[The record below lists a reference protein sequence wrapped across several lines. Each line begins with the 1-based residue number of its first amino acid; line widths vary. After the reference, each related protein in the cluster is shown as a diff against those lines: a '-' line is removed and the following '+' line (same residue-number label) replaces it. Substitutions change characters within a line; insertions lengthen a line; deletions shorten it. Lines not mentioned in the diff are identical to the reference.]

1 MATFMTTS
9 AIVLPTFLTIALGYL
24 LRLCGVINEVG
35 GERMNVL
42 SFKVLIP
49 TMLFYNIY
57 NSHLPGPD
65 DIKVMVFAAG
75 SVTFIFVVLMLAI
88 PFIEKDNT
96 RRGVLVQGIFRSS
109 FIVLGLGLV
118 TAMYPNGGTGV
129 TAMLSAVI
137 APLFNAYG
145 VIALET
151 YSNKKTSI
159 GNIAVNIVMNPLIIG
174 SVLAIVV
181 LLLQVRLPAIL
192 EHTIAGLSGTATP
205 LALLVAGASFRF
217 SSIGDRARPLLIG
230 CIGRLLVVPA
240 IFIPLAVWMG
250 FRNVELLSLLVIF
263 ASPNAVSSHIMA
275 YNAGGDDQLAGQIV
289 VLSTCFSAIT
299 LFGFIY
305 ALLSM
310 GLL

>member
-159 GNIAVNIVMNPLIIG
+159 RNIAVNIVMNPLIIG